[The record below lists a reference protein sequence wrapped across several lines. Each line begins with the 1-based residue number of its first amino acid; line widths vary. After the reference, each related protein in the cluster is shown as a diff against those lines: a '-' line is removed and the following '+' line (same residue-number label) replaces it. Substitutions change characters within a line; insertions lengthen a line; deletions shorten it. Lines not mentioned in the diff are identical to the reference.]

1 MTLPSCSACVA
12 TAHLRSAQR
21 PSPHRRWLCV
31 EDSALLDA
39 SRTSNMVRCPATQAR
54 ACFARTCTFLIA
66 TFRVPQVGC
75 CGFDPR
81 NHLLVLLI
89 HLRKVPCSTWRT
101 ALYYL
106 AQHVHVSLRALLRG
120 KYRDAGGCK
129 QLSVRVCGACRPPD
143 GVVRGRP
150 AAHAHAPPRARFP
163 HTPSRR

>member
-1 MTLPSCSACVA
+1 MRCHSA
-12 TAHLRSAQR
+12 SSQR
-21 PSPHRRWLCV
+21 TTPISSQALALCRG
-31 EDSALLDA
+31 LCA
-39 SRTSNMVRCPATQAR
+39 SRRFENIEHGAMPGYTSTCMFRANMHLSHRHLSCPAGSGVLWRST
-54 ACFARTCTFLIA
+54 
-66 TFRVPQVGC
+66 
-75 CGFDPR
+75 R

-120 KYRDAGGCK
+120 KYRDADGCK